1 MNTILLRFLS
11 YFGPDRPPATLELH
25 SGLNVICGASETGKS
40 LIAESIDFMLG
51 QETPVRDIPERAGYD
66 RMRLT
71 LESQGWP
78 PLALDRSVEGG
89 HFHTSEELLFSETA
103 KSKPKKLR
111 YKHSAARRDTLSF
124 ELLQRTNLNDK
135 LLRKNKAGDTRT
147 LSFRDL
153 ARLCVVTEEEIQKR
167 GSPLLSGNPVASTG
181 EYSAFKMLLTG
192 VDDSSLV
199 ATNQPK
205 GHRDQKSG
213 KIELLDQMIEE
224 LTSELNE
231 EGVEEHELQDQ
242 LQRLNLS
249 ITQQSET
256 LDKVQKNL
264 NILLEKRGEA
274 AREIT
279 KRESRIAEIKELRER
294 FGLLDDHYMTDL
306 YRLEAISESGSLF
319 VHLEKTSCPLCGAA
333 PDEQHL
339 NRDCEGNT
347 EEVVK
352 AADAEI
358 RKIKHLRH
366 ELADT
371 AAALKTEGLELQTSI
386 EKFHKE
392 YDAHEKEINNIA
404 TPDVAGER
412 GSYRNLISE
421 HAEVTHTLEKFN
433 HLNKL
438 IEKRIGLEDDEEEG
452 AGTSEPSGTQ
462 VSKKILDEFAKTV
475 ERILQEWH
483 FPNASRVFFDEKK
496 RDFQIAGRERGSTG
510 KGLRAITHAAFS
522 IGLMEFC
529 RERNLPHPGF
539 VVLDSPLLAY
549 WKPEG
554 KEDNLSGTDLD
565 ERFYRYLLG
574 LHEDNQVII
583 LENKHPPKFV
593 EDEAHVTVFTKNP
606 NHGRY
611 GFFPI

>member
-1 MNTILLRFLS
+1 MNTILLRFLA

-25 SGLNVICGASETGKS
+25 PGLNVICGASETGKS

-78 PLALDRSVEGG
+78 PLSLDRSVEGG
-89 HFHTSEELLFSETA
+89 HFHSYEELLFCDTA
-103 KSKPKKLR
+103 KDKPKKLR
-111 YKHSAARRDTLSF
+111 YKHSAARKDTLSF
-124 ELLQRTNLNDK
+124 ELLQRINLKDK

-199 ATNQPK
+199 ATDQPK
-205 GHRDQKSG
+205 GHRDQQSG
-213 KIELLDQMIEE
+213 KIELLDQMIDE
-224 LTSELNE
+224 LKSELNE
-231 EGVEEHELQDQ
+231 EGVEENELQEQ
-242 LQRLNLS
+242 LERLNLS
-249 ITQQSET
+249 ITQQNEA
-256 LDKVQKNL
+256 LEKVQQTL
-264 NILLEKRGEA
+264 NTLLEKRGEA
-274 AREIT
+274 AKEIT
-279 KRESRIAEIKELRER
+279 KRKSRIAEIEELTDR
-294 FGLLDDHYMTDL
+294 FGLLDEHYRTDL

-319 VHLEKTSCPLCGAA
+319 VHLEKTSCPLCGAD
-333 PDEQHL
+333 PGDQHL
-339 NRDCEGNT
+339 NKDCEGNT
-347 EEVVK
+347 EKVVRS
-352 AADAEI
+352 ADAEI
-358 RKIKHLRH
+358 RKIQLLRH
-366 ELADT
+366 ELEGTLESLT
-371 AAALKTEGLELQTSI
+371 AERLEIQAAI
-386 EKFHKE
+386 EKFQKE
-392 YDAHEKEINNIA
+392 YDIHENEINDIA
-404 TPDVAGER
+404 TPVVVGER
-412 GSYRNLISE
+412 ISYRELVSK
-421 HAEVTHTLEKFN
+421 HAEVTNTLEKFN
-433 HLNKL
+433 RLNRL
-438 IEKRIGLEDDEEEG
+438 IEKRIGLEDEEEEG
-452 AGTSEPSGTQ
+452 AVTSGQSGTQ
-462 VSKKILDEFAKTV
+462 VSKSILDEFSKTV
-475 ERILQEWH
+475 EGILQEWH
-483 FPNASRVFFDEKK
+483 FPNATRVFFDEKK
-496 RDFQIAGRERGSTG
+496 RDFQISGRERGSTG

-529 RERNLPHPGF
+529 REHNLPHPGF

-574 LHEDNQVII
+574 LHEDNQVIV